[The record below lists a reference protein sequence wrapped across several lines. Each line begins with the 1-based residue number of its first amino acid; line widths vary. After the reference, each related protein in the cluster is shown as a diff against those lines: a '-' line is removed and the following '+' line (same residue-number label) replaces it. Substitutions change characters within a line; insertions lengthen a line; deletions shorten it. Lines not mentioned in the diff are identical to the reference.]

1 MKQFIPNRELDELG
15 TGVVLTYLK
24 KSGTAGLPRCVDIE
38 GIANSMGLNVVYETF
53 AEDDFD
59 KIGFLSDGITPLKI
73 KRGNRTV
80 PFLFPLGTIVVEA
93 DLRKERESG
102 KRRFTIAHEVAHH
115 ILGRHNPVSQFQR
128 TFDAERVYSMAEMKS
143 HFNWN
148 ETQADKLAASL
159 LMPYFIVAAA
169 LKDFNYGNK
178 LKIFGDEVF
187 APKDRMIIKKMAAQ
201 IGVSFSALL
210 IRIKELQ
217 MVEYHPIS
225 EYVEAALMTE
235 VIS

>member
-1 MKQFIPNRELDELG
+1 MVSPLWKKQRL
-15 TGVVLTYLK
+15 
-24 KSGTAGLPRCVDIE
+24 
-38 GIANSMGLNVVYETF
+38 
-53 AEDDFD
+53 
-59 KIGFLSDGITPLKI
+59 
-73 KRGNRTV
+73 
-80 PFLFPLGTIVVEA
+80 
-93 DLRKERESG
+93 
-102 KRRFTIAHEVAHH
+102 
-115 ILGRHNPVSQFQR
+115 
-128 TFDAERVYSMAEMKS
+128 YSMAEMKL

-169 LKDFNYGNK
+169 LKDFNHGNK

-187 APKDRMIIKKMAAQ
+187 APEDRMIIKKMAAQ

-225 EYVEAALMTE
+225 EYVESALMTE

>member
-15 TGVVLTYLK
+15 TGVVLTYMK
-24 KSGTAGLPRCVDIE
+24 KSGAAGLPRCVDIE

-59 KIGFLSDGITPLKI
+59 KIGFLSYGITPLKI

-115 ILGRHNPVSQFQR
+115 ILGRHNPVPQFQW
-128 TFDAERVYSMAEMKS
+128 TFDAERVYSMAEMKL

-169 LKDFNYGNK
+169 LKDFNHGNK

-187 APKDRMIIKKMAAQ
+187 APEDRMIIKKMAAQ